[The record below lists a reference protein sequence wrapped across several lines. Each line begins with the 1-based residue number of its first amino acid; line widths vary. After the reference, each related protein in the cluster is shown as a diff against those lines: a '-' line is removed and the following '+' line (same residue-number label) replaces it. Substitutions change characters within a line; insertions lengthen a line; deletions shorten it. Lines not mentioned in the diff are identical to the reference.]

1 VKHTSKP
8 LISLVGRPFRAE
20 NRGWS
25 LSADAVDCLTDEIVS
40 KPGAGSRFAGR
51 SVSLR
56 LRHVAQLLY
65 RPRSGQGLEEVSVDL
80 MALPGSEK

>member
-1 VKHTSKP
+1 LLP
-8 LISLVGRPFRAE
+8 
-20 NRGWS
+20 
-25 LSADAVDCLTDEIVS
+25 
-40 KPGAGSRFAGR
+40 
-51 SVSLR
+51 R